1 MEQSPVNSVNP
12 DVRARIISAIEEL
25 YDQLGRGDQFPTVSD
40 VRARAR
46 ADMNTCSTVF
56 REWKRQQTAKP
67 APVAVDVPEPVKA
80 AHIEA
85 VGIVWNAAQEQANA
99 SLREAEAKWE
109 LERGDNETMRRE
121 LADAYEGAVTE
132 ADQARSA
139 LGEALRA
146 KDALTQQNQQ
156 LAQQL
161 AEAREGL
168 AQQTTRA
175 DENERRANDLRDELR
190 VAHDETAAVRQ
201 ELSQARLTHLAEL
214 DQQKG
219 VAAEQIERL
228 NESLATTRARLEAAN
243 EQSEGRQT
251 ALSDALGKLAQAQA
265 QADAANDELQRV
277 RTALEGKQQ
286 QAEGLLQ
293 QLAQAEAQAGTATAE
308 LERVRAS
315 LAETKLQAEGLQQQ
329 AATIGAQLTELQRS
343 HTVLQADA
351 EKSRQVADESSRELA
366 RTAGVLQEV
375 QRQNNELMARLSPA
389 KGRQQKS
396 GDDKA

>member
-146 KDALTQQNQQ
+146 KDSLTQQNQQ

-175 DENERRANDLRDELR
+175 DENERRANDLKDELR
-190 VAHDETAAVRQ
+190 VAHDEAVAVRQ

-243 EQSEGRQT
+243 EQSEGRQK
-251 ALSDALGKLAQAQA
+251 ALSDALAKLAQAQA
-265 QADAANDELQRV
+265 QADTANDELQRV

-286 QAEGLLQ
+286 
-293 QLAQAEAQAGTATAE
+293 
-308 LERVRAS
+308 
-315 LAETKLQAEGLQQQ
+315 QAEGLQQQ

-343 HTVLQADA
+343 HTALQADV

-396 GDDKA
+396 DDDKA